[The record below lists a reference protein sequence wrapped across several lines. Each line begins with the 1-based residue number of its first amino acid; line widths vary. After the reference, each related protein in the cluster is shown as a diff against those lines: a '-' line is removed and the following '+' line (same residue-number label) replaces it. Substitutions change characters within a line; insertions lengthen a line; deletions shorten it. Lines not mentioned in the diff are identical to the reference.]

1 MWIRRLIAPC
11 QSDLAAH
18 FGALMRGW
26 SWPLN
31 AIRAGQM
38 DDRFEAVALINLSRD
53 DRSRRLGAPGVGH
66 HTLPAALRADFR
78 DTLRP

>member
-1 MWIRRLIAPC
+1 
-11 QSDLAAH
+11 
-18 FGALMRGW
+18 
-26 SWPLN
+26 
-31 AIRAGQM
+31 M